1 MKKYSLK
8 EFIKIV
14 EDADIIYGEVS
25 LNASTKIPARVK
37 KKSVLE
43 NLKSIK
49 RETLYMTSI
58 GYYGRLTEDKK
69 GRKILKVLK

>member
-8 EFIKIV
+8 EFIEVV

-58 GYYGRLTEDKK
+58 GYYGSLTEDKK
-69 GRKILKVLK
+69 GRKILKVL

>member
-58 GYYGRLTEDKK
+58 GYYGSLTEDKK
-69 GRKILKVLK
+69 GRKILKVL

>member
-8 EFIKIV
+8 EFIEIV
-14 EDADIIYGEVS
+14 KEADIIYGEVS

-58 GYYGRLTEDKK
+58 GYYGSLTEDKK
-69 GRKILKVLK
+69 GRKILKVL